1 MLTPKV
7 PIKEATFAPKYSY
20 IYIYIYIYVCTY
32 HTYLHKTSVSYWIY
46 LAAVHLQVLYFSEQ
60 LQKYIITD
68 VLRVLRSESGVAW
81 QRNVLLYAW
90 HEFRKMFLCSERIS
104 TAKPCNI
111 QLTCYKVC
119 PMRHSI
125 MTGGKPSKKTAV
137 TQSRSPW
144 SRVQALFLQRCGS
157 VLLWLW
163 SRGPLVRQ
171 SCGPFDILEIC
182 SICDVPRPA
191 NAAICSI

>member
-7 PIKEATFAPKYSY
+7 PIKKQPLPQSVFSTY
-20 IYIYIYIYVCTY
+20 IYICTAIYIYIYVCTS

-81 QRNVLLYAW
+81 QRNLLLYAW
-90 HEFRKMFLCSERIS
+90 HEFRKMFLCSRRIS

-119 PMRHSI
+119 PVRHSI
-125 MTGGKPSKKTAV
+125 MTGGKPSKK
-137 TQSRSPW
+137 P
-144 SRVQALFLQRCGS
+144 
-157 VLLWLW
+157 
-163 SRGPLVRQ
+163 P
-171 SCGPFDILEIC
+171 
-182 SICDVPRPA
+182 
-191 NAAICSI
+191 